1 MRTTPDPADAGPV
14 LGAPIRP
21 AAAPA
26 PNPAAGFELGDW
38 TKTLPEGLA
47 EKPAEPPVTCR
58 ECIVET
64 RYEAGQHREITADR
78 WFFTGGPD
86 EGYEI
91 AEEAQEA
98 WDALHPMGE
107 V

>member
-47 EKPAEPPVTCR
+47 EKPAEPPAVDADLSVT
-58 ECIVET
+58 
-64 RYEAGQHREITADR
+64 D
-78 WFFTGGPD
+78 WGGPTVR
-86 EGYEI
+86 
-91 AEEAQEA
+91 AEA
-98 WDALHPMGE
+98 
-107 V
+107 